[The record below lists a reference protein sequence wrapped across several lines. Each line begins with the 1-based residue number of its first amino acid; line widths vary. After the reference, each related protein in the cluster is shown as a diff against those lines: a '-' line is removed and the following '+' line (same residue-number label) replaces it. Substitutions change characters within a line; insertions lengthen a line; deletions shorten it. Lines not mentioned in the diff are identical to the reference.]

1 MKSREKAKNGKR
13 AVRLCGIFM
22 MLLIFVF
29 SGMTYGC
36 KPKETKTNPD
46 GNMSTQKYIY
56 FLNRDKTRIKG
67 EEFAFFSD
75 DMEEEIEEVITAL
88 SEGPEHNELKTSL
101 GVDYSILS
109 YSVNEVTLTLNMSEE
124 YNDLKPTEE
133 ILSRAALVRSFTQVE
148 GIDFV
153 QFLVDGEALL
163 DANGVAVGFMAADS
177 FVENDGK
184 EINAYERVSVT
195 LYFATQDGNNLI
207 EGQRQVVYNTNVSME
222 KMVMEQ
228 LIKGPLLAGYYPTI
242 NPDTKILSV
251 TNKDGTC
258 YVNLSEDFLKQP
270 YDVSND
276 VTIYSIANSL
286 IDLSTVN
293 RVQIQVGGS
302 SKVAYRETTS
312 LEDSFERNLDIV
324 IREEEE
330 EE

>member
-46 GNMSTQKYIY
+46 GNPPAQKYIY